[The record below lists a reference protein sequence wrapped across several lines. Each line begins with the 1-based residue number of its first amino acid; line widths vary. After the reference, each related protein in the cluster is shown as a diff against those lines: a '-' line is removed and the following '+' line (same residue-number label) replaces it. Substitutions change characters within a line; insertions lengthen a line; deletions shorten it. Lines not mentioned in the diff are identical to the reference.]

1 MSTATRE
8 LVVPIAIG
16 QRQLACAVR
25 RNLVDRPEGFH
36 PEGDAFLVV
45 PEKLLEYRQCP

>member
-1 MSTATRE
+1 
-8 LVVPIAIG
+8 
-16 QRQLACAVR
+16 LACAVR

-45 PEKLLEYRQCP
+45 LEKLLEHRQWP